1 MLIITFPASRKQE
14 DCCKNIITYLL
25 FAFSKTHFIYWTVL
39 QHRTVLSGELVKNFI
54 MKKILVIR
62 IFMLPFVWSK
72 EIKVFN
78 LPGNE
83 ESFLKMVKD
92 PGLRD
97 FKAISMCMR

>member
-1 MLIITFPASRKQE
+1 M
-14 DCCKNIITYLL
+14 
-25 FAFSKTHFIYWTVL
+25 
-39 QHRTVLSGELVKNFI
+39 SGELVKNFI